1 MKTFVS
7 RSSTSV
13 KIITLGG
20 ILALLLLVISLAFIR
35 KDFGPLLGSILG
47 IIIFGI
53 VFYFYGNSL
62 KSIIVTEKSL
72 ILQKQMGKIEID
84 FSQIKSVR
92 KMKYT
97 SLPMTAGTKGF
108 FGYIGNTLEGSTSFV
123 KDQKNMVQ
131 IKTSTKKYLVSC
143 ENSDQL
149 VEIFK
154 NYEAFPQKNL
164 QEPR

>member
-1 MKTFVS
+1 
-7 RSSTSV
+7 
-13 KIITLGG
+13 
-20 ILALLLLVISLAFIR
+20 
-35 KDFGPLLGSILG
+35 
-47 IIIFGI
+47 
-53 VFYFYGNSL
+53 
-62 KSIIVTEKSL
+62 
-72 ILQKQMGKIEID
+72 MGKIEID